1 MKREKNNSED
11 KPEPMA
17 ELDRDE
23 LIEEILKAKE
33 VNGLL
38 W

>member
-11 KPEPMA
+11 KPEQMA

-23 LIEEILKAKE
+23 LIEEILRARE
-33 VNGLL
+33 VRGC
-38 W
+38 